1 MLGSGV
7 IVATDELLNG
17 THVDNVVACGLVDG
31 FFPGHDCFN
40 DRLPPDIKARNLGH
54 GRVVFDRLLCSGTK
68 ACVLSRFDHE
78 WLVDAEP
85 ARMEIKRITARPQG
99 RLAAIWPS
107 TYVRE
112 HAEELPAAHE
122 GRIVL

>member
-1 MLGSGV
+1 M
-7 IVATDELLNG
+7 
-17 THVDNVVACGLVDG
+17 
-31 FFPGHDCFN
+31 
-40 DRLPPDIKARNLGH
+40 
-54 GRVVFDRLLCSGTK
+54 
-68 ACVLSRFDHE
+68 LSRFDHE

-112 HAEELPAAHE
+112 RAEELPAAHE

>member
-1 MLGSGV
+1 M
-7 IVATDELLNG
+7 
-17 THVDNVVACGLVDG
+17 
-31 FFPGHDCFN
+31 
-40 DRLPPDIKARNLGH
+40 
-54 GRVVFDRLLCSGTK
+54 FDRILRLGTK
-68 ACVLSRFDHE
+68 TCVLSRFDHE

-107 TYVRE
+107 AYVRE
-112 HAEELPAAHE
+112 RAEELPATHE